1 MLAGELHSIDDVVTC
16 RGRGDRKRNSEE
28 IAKGRQHLTLV
39 LAKNCVVVWQM
50 LLSDILRL
58 AGCQTVEIRELLAR
72 GVFARKFA
80 GKPVDG
86 RQKLSLVLAKAR
98 VFGRSTAPATRDSY
112 EDTVEIPQLLKSPG
126 MIWCMEGGSLR
137 CGSLS

>member
-1 MLAGELHSIDDVVTC
+1 MRL
-16 RGRGDRKRNSEE
+16 E
-28 IAKGRQHLTLV
+28 IHVDTNGVQHLTLV
-39 LAKNCVVVWQM
+39 LSKNSVVVWQM

-58 AGCQTVEIRELLAR
+58 VGCQTVEIRELLAR

-137 CGSLS
+137 GGSLS